1 MPRDATLAAVTCA
14 YILIFALAITRDCRT
29 DAAQIGYAA
38 ISSCIGLTNRRN
50 IRLADRS
57 SKQGLLKLVANVALI
72 IKTLIIIRGL
82 RVSNLNRLYSPCYV

>member
-14 YILIFALAITRDCRT
+14 YVLIFALTITRDYRIDIAHT
-29 DAAQIGYAA
+29 GYTA
-38 ISSCIGLTNRRN
+38 ISSYIGLTNRHN

-72 IKTLIIIRGL
+72 VKTLIIIRGL